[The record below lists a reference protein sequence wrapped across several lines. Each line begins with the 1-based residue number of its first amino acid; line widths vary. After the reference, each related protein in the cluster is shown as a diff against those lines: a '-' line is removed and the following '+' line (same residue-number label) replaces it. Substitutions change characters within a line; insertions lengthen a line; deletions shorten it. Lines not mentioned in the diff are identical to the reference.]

1 MIDTEFYNNLRNRTM
16 KEVAQVHALG
26 EQIGYGHLMCIA
38 HELWARKLE
47 QDGIPRN
54 GAFCVVPYFDI
65 EQNKADEYLNDK
77 IYTKIIK
84 EYFNS
89 KGA

>member
-1 MIDTEFYNNLRNRTM
+1 MIDTEFYNNLRNRIM

-26 EQIGYGHLMCIA
+26 EQIGYGNLMCIA

-47 QDGIPRN
+47 QDGLPRN
-54 GAFCVVPYFDI
+54 AAFCVVPYFDI
-65 EQNKADEYLNDK
+65 EQNKVDEYVNDK

-89 KGA
+89 KGE